1 MNEAT
6 KALRTRRARSFA
18 CRKVEGSQSGAACY
32 EYRVPFAANDDFLEY
47 LGLAGFLKCYRDLP
61 RPYYVAILIGGA
73 QVKGL
78 IGDSLMKVVF
88 PSAED
93 LEGKKTTVG
102 ELLRRWLLRSANA
115 LGESSLV
122 DPR

>member
-6 KALRTRRARSFA
+6 KALRPRRAKSFA
-18 CRKVEGSQSGAACY
+18 CRKVEVSQGGAACY
-32 EYRVPFAANDDFLEY
+32 EYRVPFSANDDFLEY
-47 LGLAGFLKCYRDLP
+47 LGLACSMKCYRNLP

-78 IGDSLMKVVF
+78 IGDSLLKVVF

-93 LEGKKTTVG
+93 IEGKKTTVG
-102 ELLRRWLLRSANA
+102 ELLRRWIIRSDNA
-115 LGESSLV
+115 LGESGLV
-122 DPR
+122 DRR